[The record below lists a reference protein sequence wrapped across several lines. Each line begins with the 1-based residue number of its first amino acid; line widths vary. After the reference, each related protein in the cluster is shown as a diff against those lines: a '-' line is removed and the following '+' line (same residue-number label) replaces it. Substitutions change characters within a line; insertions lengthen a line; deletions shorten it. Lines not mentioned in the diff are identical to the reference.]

1 MVETI
6 SGNQHRRSAKR
17 NCCTNSPPY
26 GYGGLRADTIV
37 LPVRIIMSPTS
48 SSRPLAGAKAR
59 SATPLTTSLLSPTP
73 TEVARLLTARCCL
86 KREPSR
92 LLAQT
97 GEQDDVDAPAALEVP
112 AQHDALFSKAERRR
126 ERAGGRIV
134 GRRGDLQPLE
144 IQARE
149 RPLHQQRDSRLSG
162 ALAAGGG
169 DEPVA
174 DLAAAVAEVERVQ
187 HHVAEERLARGVGDR
202 EAEE

>member
-26 GYGGLRADTIV
+26 GYGGLTAETIV

-59 SATPLTTSLLSPTP
+59 SATPLTTSLLSPTCP
-73 TEVARLLTARCCL
+73 TKVARLLTARWCL
-86 KREPSR
+86 KREPVR

-97 GEQDDVDAPAALEVP
+97 GQDDDVDALATLEVAGP
-112 AQHDALFSKAERRR
+112 HDALLLEPERLRHR
-126 ERAGGRIV
+126 PRGGVGGR
-134 GRRGDLQPLE
+134 GGDLQTLQ

-149 RPLHQQRDSRLSG
+149 PPSRQERARHFSG
-162 ALAAGGG
+162 ALA
-169 DEPVA
+169 
-174 DLAAAVAEVERVQ
+174 
-187 HHVAEERLARGVGDR
+187 
-202 EAEE
+202 